1 MWPKKLVLRL
11 YLLWLRWGSRR
22 YEKELDSQ
30 LSGSER
36 AELKAIAGKIGKSDK
51 AFLELSRTASK
62 DGLRAEAPELFELF
76 DIKSI
81 LHNPFILPYRRPAL
95 RFCPPQYRELLEST
109 PVVTIPDFHFH
120 ASTRRFAGSNRA
132 FVKVPFGLV
141 FALGAIARAAFGV
154 YQDLDGRRFAT
165 LKEKL
170 SALFFIAGNITAPTP
185 ILAAAVTQTMGSV
198 RIVSAA
204 KPAHVM
210 HVMGVFVLLHEF
222 GHVALNHQPC
232 GPNPTHLEI
241 ERAMAQE
248 FEADAFALA
257 SILRVDLKG
266 AVPWDDVRKLHAFCV
281 CMLLLTLELHT
292 TLRNVRLKPQYPTF
306 LERCKALLDQFSAP
320 ETLRDAVDHFSY
332 VLDVGT
338 SAPDSSDEQP

>member
-1 MWPKKLVLRL
+1 MWPKKVALRL
-11 YLLWLRWGSRR
+11 YLLWLRWVSRR
-22 YEKELDSQ
+22 YEKELDNQ
-30 LSGSER
+30 LSEAER
-36 AELKAIAGKIGKSDK
+36 AELRAIVSKISKSDK
-51 AFLELSRTASK
+51 AFMALSRTATS
-62 DGLRAEAPELFELF
+62 DRFRAEAPELFELL
-76 DIKSI
+76 DVKSI

-95 RFCPPQYRELLEST
+95 RFCPPQYRELLTST
-109 PVVTIPDFHFH
+109 PVITIPDFHFH
-120 ASTRRFAGSNRA
+120 ASTRRFAGSKRA

-141 FALGAIARAAFGV
+141 FALGSIARAAFGV
-154 YQDLDGRRFAT
+154 YQDLDEQRYST

-185 ILAAAVTQTMGSV
+185 VLAAAVTQTMGSV
-198 RIVSAA
+198 QILSMA

-232 GPNPTHLEI
+232 GPDPTRFEI

-257 SILRVDLKG
+257 SILRIDLKG
-266 AVPWDDVRKLHAFCV
+266 SVPWDDVRKLHAFCV

-292 TLRNVRLKPQYPTF
+292 NLRSVRLKPQYPSF

-320 ETLRDAVDHFSY
+320 EPLREAVVHFSY
-332 VLDVGT
+332 VLGLAG
-338 SAPDSSDEQP
+338 SADDGSDEQR